1 MAAAAASVANTPKAR
16 IVAYDARRH
25 RGAFASVNR
34 EWIEHYFR
42 MEAHDFE
49 LLDDPATHVLG
60 GAARG
65 EIVIA
70 EAEDA
75 EDASS
80 ALSAAA
86 AALTEGEDNA
96 LVLGA
101 CALVWLPRGRAPPE
115 PAMELIKMGVRARAQ
130 GRGVGRLLGEAA
142 MARAWELGAASVHI
156 WSNTVLG
163 PAIALYKSLG
173 FVEVPMGDGEVFE
186 RANIR
191 LLALRPVVSDGGGG
205 IVDGGDGGND
215 GRAAAG
221 GAASAP

>member
-65 EIVIA
+65 EIFIA

>member
-1 MAAAAASVANTPKAR
+1 MAAASASEAGARTPKAR
-16 IVAYDARRH
+16 IVPYNSRQH
-25 RGAFASVNR
+25 RGAFAAVNR

-60 GAARG
+60 GEARG
-65 EIVIA
+65 EIFIA
-70 EAEDA
+70 EA

-101 CALVWLPRGRAPPE
+101 CALVWLPRGRAAPE

-130 GRGVGRLLGEAA
+130 GRGVGRLLSEAA

-191 LLALRPVVSDGGGG
+191 LLALRPGGADGVVDGGSGGGG
-205 IVDGGDGGND
+205 HD

>member
-1 MAAAAASVANTPKAR
+1 MAAAR

-25 RGAFASVNR
+25 RGAFSAVNR
-34 EWIEHYFR
+34 EWIERYFK

-60 GAARG
+60 GEARG
-65 EIVIA
+65 EIFIA
-70 EAEDA
+70 EAEGDA
-75 EDASS
+75 TS
-80 ALSAAA
+80 ALAAAA
-86 AALTEGEDNA
+86 AALAEGEDNA

-101 CALVWLPRGRAPPE
+101 CALVWLPRGRATPE
-115 PAMELIKMGVRARAQ
+115 PSMELIKMGVRARAQ
-130 GRGVGRLLGEAA
+130 GRGVGRRLGEAA

-191 LLALRPVVSDGGGG
+191 LLALRPGGTDGGGG
-205 IVDGGDGGND
+205 SGGDRRD